1 LEESVRTEARALQ
14 VAIAPETAPSVAAA
28 TEQGAAVAVTGK
40 AVRLEGALA
49 VTLAVVKTGDG
60 ARLATERLVG
70 FTLADLQGDGR
81 KKIPRLLRAGLG
93 LEPPPPAAP
102 PAPPAPRAP
111 APAATVPTGPAATSS
126 ASSMRTADTTPSTQT
141 IPAATPST
149 KPAPFASVLPQLPPP
164 S

>member
-1 LEESVRTEARALQ
+1 MKWLLVVLLAAAPAVAEDRKLVVTAIEGVLPRADAAALEESVRTEARALQ

-28 TEQGAAVAVTGK
+28 MEQGAAVAVTGR

-49 VTLAVVKTGDG
+49 VTLGVVKTGDG

-93 LEPPPPAAP
+93 LEPPAPAAP
-102 PAPPAPRAP
+102 PAPPAPLAP
-111 APAATVPTGPAATSS
+111 APAATVPTGPAAT
-126 ASSMRTADTTPSTQT
+126 
-141 IPAATPST
+141 
-149 KPAPFASVLPQLPPP
+149 
-164 S
+164 